1 MRKQIVT
8 AGVLVGGFVLA
19 VLWAA
24 LFWGS
29 DRGSDT
35 ASGAEGA
42 DSASVATEDRR
53 ILGEEGSSGVVF
65 TEFLDFE
72 CEACGA
78 AYPFVEQLR
87 ERHDGEV
94 TFEVRYFPLPSHANA
109 RNAAAAVESAYRQG
123 EMEAMYQRM
132 YETQASWGESQDSKA
147 SLFRGFAED
156 IGLDMEQYDRDVAS
170 DEVAD
175 RVQQDVDAGTEL
187 GVQGTPTFFIDGELF
202 EPTSLEDFNTALDDA
217 VAEAGRR

>member
-1 MRKQIVT
+1 MKKQIVS

-29 DRGSDT
+29 DRGSDA
-35 ASGAEGA
+35 ASGTESNDGA
-42 DSASVATEDRR
+42 TAASEDRR

-87 ERHDGEV
+87 EQYEDEV
-94 TFEVRYFPLPSHANA
+94 TFEVRYFPIDSHANA

-123 EMEAMYQRM
+123 EMEGMYQRM

-156 IGLDMEQYDRDVAS
+156 LGLDMEQFDQDVAS
-170 DEVAD
+170 DDVAD
-175 RVQQDVDAGTEL
+175 RVQQDVDAGTDL
-187 GVQGTPTFFIDGELF
+187 GVTGTPTFFIDGELF
-202 EPTSLEDFNTALDDA
+202 EPSSLEDFNEALDEA
-217 VAEAGRR
+217 VAETESR